1 MQQALL
7 DCPAAVCFMLKGGKS
22 GDESFCRRRSARFL
36 VRKRTIDLGGY
47 GAFRVP
53 SGRKRH
59 SGRRAQSDGSP
70 RGVRTLRTVGPM
82 DDTLYRSRRQNG
94 NPRQGSDRQ
103 EKEKSIGL
111 TVPIRVLGAKDVLL
125 FFVLR
130 SVVIIEIERAV
141 RLRIRVGCARAVP
154 MPLRVGVRAGD
165 RRSVL
170 PAMRKVEAK
179 RGSVMVMGHDAAQ
192 QHHRCRQGGKKQC
205 DTCSEAFA
213 VHR

>member
-1 MQQALL
+1 
-7 DCPAAVCFMLKGGKS
+7 
-22 GDESFCRRRSARFL
+22 
-36 VRKRTIDLGGY
+36 
-47 GAFRVP
+47 
-53 SGRKRH
+53 
-59 SGRRAQSDGSP
+59 
-70 RGVRTLRTVGPM
+70 M
-82 DDTLYRSRRQNG
+82 DDTLYRSRRQNR